1 MTWTSGDGVR
11 GERRR
16 VAVAIGIATLA
27 AWAATWWF
35 AWEMGTMDHAA
46 MPPLHAQTWTN
57 LDLLMAFLMWAAM
70 MVAMMLPSALP
81 MIDAVATIAGRR
93 KARGD
98 AYTPASVFVVGYL
111 VVWVGFSAFAT
122 VVQWTLHKAA
132 LLTPM
137 MENAS
142 PVMAGVLF
150 LLAGAYQFAP
160 FKYACLTKCRSP
172 AAFVLTEW
180 RDGAVGAVIMGLRHG
195 GFCVGCCWALMGLLF
210 AVSVMD
216 LRWVAALALLV
227 AIEKI
232 APFGVAFARALGI
245 VSATTGIWL
254 LARAAFG

>member
-1 MTWTSGDGVR
+1 MTSTAGDGVR

-16 VAVAIGIATLA
+16 VAVAVGIATLA

-35 AWEMGTMDHAA
+35 AWQMETMDHAA
-46 MPPLHAQTWTN
+46 MPPLDAQTWTS
-57 LDLLMAFLMWAAM
+57 LDVLMAFLMWAAM

-81 MIDAVATIAGRR
+81 MIDAVATIAARR

-111 VVWVGFSAFAT
+111 VVWIGFSAFAA

-137 MENAS
+137 MESAS
-142 PVMAGVLF
+142 PIMAGVLF

-160 FKYACLTKCRSP
+160 FKHACLAKCRSP

-180 RDGAVGAVIMGLRHG
+180 RDGIAGTVVMGLKHG
-195 GFCVGCCWALMGLLF
+195 GFCVGCCWALMALLF

-227 AIEKI
+227 AVEKI
-232 APFGVAFARALGI
+232 APFGEAFARLLG
-245 VSATTGIWL
+245 VASLLTGFWF
-254 LARAAFG
+254 LARAALG